1 MAGRAELQPTFLRT
15 HIPLSPSLRDMG
27 LGELPGVVPDALP
40 ILSQNLG
47 LSSPC
52 APADTLA
59 PPAILNPGC
68 EGHSLMTQG
77 CSF

>member
-1 MAGRAELQPTFLRT
+1 
-15 HIPLSPSLRDMG
+15 MG